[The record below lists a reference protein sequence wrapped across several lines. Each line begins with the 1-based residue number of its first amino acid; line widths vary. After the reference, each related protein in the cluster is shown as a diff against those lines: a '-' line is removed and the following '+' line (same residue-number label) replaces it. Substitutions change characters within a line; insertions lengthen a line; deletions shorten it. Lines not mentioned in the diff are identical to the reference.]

1 MCGVLGRS
9 KATPREN
16 QKKGTEKEQGILEH
30 SIKEKSNKSE
40 KVRLLNSQNQDQ
52 TTLLILM

>member
-1 MCGVLGRS
+1 MCTSIYLLYMCDVLGRS
-9 KATPREN
+9 KATREN

-40 KVRLLNSQNQDQ
+40 KVCLLNSQNQD
-52 TTLLILM
+52 